1 MKHKHKFYIVN
12 KLMNDE
18 TNELAICSDEMTANF
33 LADHYRNVYE
43 GNANGL
49 EVVYKHGR
57 YKKTIVTASY
67 GL

>member
-1 MKHKHKFYIVN
+1 MRYKHKFYTVN

-33 LADHYRNVYE
+33 LADHYRMVFDKNV
-43 GNANGL
+43 NGL

-57 YKKTIVTASY
+57 YKKTIVAASY